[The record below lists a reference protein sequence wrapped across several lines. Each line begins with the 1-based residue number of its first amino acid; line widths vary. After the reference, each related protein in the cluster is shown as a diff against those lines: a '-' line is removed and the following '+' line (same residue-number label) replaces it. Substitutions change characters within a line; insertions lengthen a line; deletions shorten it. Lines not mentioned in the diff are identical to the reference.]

1 MLLYLIRHGQST
13 YNVQGRIQGQSDC
26 ELSEQGRRQGEAVA
40 RRLAVL
46 PIRAIHA
53 SPLRRASQTAEF
65 LARALNLEIQFDPRL
80 KEVDVGHFQDQIR
93 ADVMRRFPEAVPRWR
108 GGELDFAFPGGES
121 RRALIRRGHE
131 ALLSIARTDH
141 DHAAIV
147 SHGGLLLAGMKA
159 VLGIASE
166 DPPLGMEN
174 ASVTRLSI
182 DAGGRAQLLEFN
194 SVDHLAGIESPRDS

>member
-26 ELSEQGRRQGEAVA
+26 ALSEQGRRQGQAVA
-40 RRLAVL
+40 RRLAAL
-46 PIRAIHA
+46 PIRAIYA

-65 LARALNLEIQFDPRL
+65 LARALDLEIQFDPRL

-93 ADVMRRFPEAVPRWR
+93 TDVMRRFPEAIPRWR
-108 GGELDFAFPGGES
+108 SGELDFAFPGGES
-121 RRALIRRGHE
+121 RRELIRRGRE
-131 ALLSIARTDH
+131 ALLSISRADH

-159 VLGIASE
+159 LLGIASE

-174 ASVTRLSI
+174 ASVTRLAV
-182 DAGGRAQLLEFN
+182 DASGRAQLLEFN
-194 SVDHLAGIESPRDS
+194 SVDHLSGIESPGDC